1 MISRDQLDIRLH
13 AAQRMLERG
22 VSVGDVLAV
31 LNGGTTI
38 EDYPDDT
45 PYPSRLTLG
54 WVGQRPLHVVSA
66 MTSREGRIVI
76 ITVYEPNSAEWND
89 DYCRRR
95 Q

>member
-45 PYPSRLTLG
+45 P
-54 WVGQRPLHVVSA
+54 
-66 MTSREGRIVI
+66 
-76 ITVYEPNSAEWND
+76 
-89 DYCRRR
+89 
-95 Q
+95 